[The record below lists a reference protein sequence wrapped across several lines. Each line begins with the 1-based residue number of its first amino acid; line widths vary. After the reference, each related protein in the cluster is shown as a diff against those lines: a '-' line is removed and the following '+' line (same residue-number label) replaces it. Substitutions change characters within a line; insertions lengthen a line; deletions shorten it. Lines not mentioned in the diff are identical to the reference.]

1 VGQEQTAPNVLI
13 IYYSLSGQSR
23 GLVNLFK
30 AGLKDEGVSVAVEQ
44 LRACEKISFPFKNIV
59 PTLKMMIIT
68 FFRFR
73 IQIKPLNSWCFK
85 SYDLIVISG
94 PTWSYNPSGP
104 VLSLFD
110 RDGGTLMAG
119 QRVLPLISCRGY
131 YRLHNY
137 FLRKKLISL
146 GADLEDSLIFT
157 HPVSEPWSTIG
168 VFLKSAGYRP
178 EIINF
183 FRNYYP
189 HFGHTTAQLKQ
200 ARTYGRE
207 TGRNLIIEK
216 NKES

>member
-1 VGQEQTAPNVLI
+1 VGQEQTTPNVLI

-30 AGLKDEGVSVAVEQ
+30 AGLKDEGVCVAVEQ
-44 LRACEKISFPFKNIV
+44 LRACEKISFPFKSITY
-59 PTLKMMIIT
+59 TLKMMITT

-73 IQIKPLNSWCFK
+73 IQIEPLHSRCFK

-110 RDGGTLMAG
+110 RDGQTLMAG

-146 GADLEDSLIFT
+146 GADLEESLVFT

-178 EIINF
+178 EIMNF
-183 FRNYYP
+183 SRNYYP

-200 ARTYGRE
+200 ARTYGRQI
-207 TGRNLIIEK
+207 GHYLIAEK
-216 NKES
+216 NKGS

>member
-1 VGQEQTAPNVLI
+1 MGQEQTTPNVLI

-30 AGLKDEGVSVAVEQ
+30 AGLKDEGVCVAVEQ
-44 LRACEKISFPFKNIV
+44 LRACEKISFPFKSITY
-59 PTLKMMIIT
+59 TLKMMITT

-73 IQIKPLNSWCFK
+73 IQIEPLHSRCFK

-110 RDGGTLMAG
+110 RDGQTLMAG

-146 GADLEDSLIFT
+146 GADLEESLVFT

-178 EIINF
+178 EIMNF

-200 ARTYGRE
+200 ARTYGRQI
-207 TGRNLIIEK
+207 GHCLIAEK
-216 NKES
+216 NKGS